1 MWIAPG
7 RWPSCHSSC
16 SRTSSRSGRSGSS
29 RRSSTSEAGTS
40 SISSLTW
47 ARSSRYVAITFK
59 SIASWSR
66 SARGCRSTG
75 NVERVAPAWSRLPF
89 LRERPHPH
97 DPRGRR
103 RSPSSSAVP
112 SPGSPPLR
120 ATSRP
125 ALRPPGRRCAAGHR
139 RSRSTSASASTPRQ
153 STSARRFAS
162 TRPASARE
170 AEKLF
175 ARHDSLEARVGE
187 SFSNWPNGTVA
198 GLTQLSGLHP
208 KSAAVQLNL
217 GIARFWA
224 GEAGAEDAWK
234 SAASLEPDTAYAVTA
249 GNLLHP
255 DFARNLPI
263 FVPSTEVPA
272 DIRKLP
278 RPRSWRCSSAAPRT
292 GTVADRALLRRR
304 AAAAREAALGRARL
318 RGGRARRR
326 RRIRRRAWRRPSGSS
341 TRPARPQAFS
351 RLGPLS
357 REFPKAAT
365 VRFHLGL
372 LLLWSGQVKEARR
385 QLELVRTVE
394 PGSPLV
400 AHREPVSGRASQ
412 GGHLSLLASITKGDF
427 LTRGRVRPLRS
438 RAVR

>member
-1 MWIAPG
+1 MSA
-7 RWPSCHSSC
+7 
-16 SRTSSRSGRSGSS
+16 RTRTILVVAVLAIVVGGAVAGITAATSDKPAGVAATGPTMRSGAPPLSLDLGVRVDPEAVDL
-29 RRSSTSEAGTS
+29 REALRLYEAGK
-40 SISSLTW
+40 L
-47 ARSSRYVAITFK
+47 A
-59 SIASWSR
+59 
-66 SARGCRSTG
+66 
-75 NVERVAPAWSRLPF
+75 
-89 LRERPHPH
+89 
-97 DPRGRR
+97 
-103 RSPSSSAVP
+103 
-112 SPGSPPLR
+112 
-120 ATSRP
+120 
-125 ALRPPGRRCAAGHR
+125 
-139 RSRSTSASASTPRQ
+139 
-153 STSARRFAS
+153 
-162 TRPASARE
+162 E

-175 ARHDSLEARVGE
+175 ARHNSLEARVGE

-272 DIRKLP
+272 DIRKL
-278 RPRSWRCSSAAPRT
+278 AAPAQVALLERRART
-292 GTVADRALLRRR
+292 GTVADRLFYGVALQRLGKQRSAERVY
-304 AAAAREAALGRARL
+304 AAAAKAAPKDPEARVAAAVGLFDKA
-318 RGGRARRR
+318 
-326 RRIRRRAWRRPSGSS
+326 
-341 TRPARPQAFS
+341 RPAQAFS

-385 QLELVRTVE
+385 QLELVRKVE

-400 AHREPVSGRASQ
+400 GIADRY
-412 GGHLSLLASITKGDF
+412 LAE
-427 LTRGRVRPLRS
+427 LRK
-438 RAVR
+438 AGI